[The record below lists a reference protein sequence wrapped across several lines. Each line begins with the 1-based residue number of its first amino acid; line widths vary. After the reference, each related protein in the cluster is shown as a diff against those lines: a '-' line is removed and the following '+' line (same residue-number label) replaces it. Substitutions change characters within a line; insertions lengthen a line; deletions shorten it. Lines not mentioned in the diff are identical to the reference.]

1 MQNHFIFINVNYCK
15 FENYQNTIFKVGSIF
30 YCI

>member
-15 FENYQNTIFKVGSIF
+15 FENYQNKIFKVGSIF
-30 YCI
+30 